1 MRLPYSLLLIVFAS
15 CSAPQSVLAAT
26 HDFQDLFAQLDRNSD
41 GWLEA
46 DEIDDNNARLF
57 TRLLRTAD
65 ANHDSRLSVAE
76 FEQGL
81 QPQRLA
87 KPLPKKQGTK
97 LPGTD
102 ALLLLIARMDV
113 DGNRTIIAEEV
124 PKEFQGFFKQVQT
137 HIGGKQDG
145 RVTQREITQ
154 VAPRLS
160 QLALRF
166 TKQHDID
173 VELEIALLPEKQMS
187 MVERMDA
194 PSRPGE
200 MISDPEQAKEIFG
213 RLDADGNGLVTTEE
227 VPPPFADRFEQ
238 LLERAD
244 KNQDGQLSKKELLA
258 FSRRMKAF
266 EEQRPS
272 QKEINDRLAKLIRQ
286 FDTNGDSLLN
296 KKELPRRL
304 KGRFDRLDA
313 DGDGTLDREEL
324 TRVVALP
331 IPMRK
336 PEVKSSDRKRSR
348 KKS

>member
-1 MRLPYSLLLIVFAS
+1 MVFWGS
-15 CSAPQSVLAAT
+15 GSIILAAPAG
-26 HDFQDLFAQLDRNSD
+26 FQDLFTQLDKNSD

-46 DEIDDNNARLF
+46 GEIDDRNARLF
-57 TRLLRTAD
+57 IRLLRTAD
-65 ANHDSRLSVAE
+65 VNQDRRLSVEE

-81 QPQRLA
+81 QSQRQA
-87 KPLPKKQGTK
+87 KPLPKKQETK

-113 DGNRTIIAEEV
+113 DGNRTIVADEV
-124 PKEFQGFFKQVQT
+124 PAEFRGFFEQLQT

-145 RVTQREITQ
+145 RVTQRELIQ
-154 VAPRLS
+154 SAPRLS
-160 QLALRF
+160 QMALRF

-173 VELEIALLPEKQMS
+173 VELEIALLPEKQLS
-187 MVERMDA
+187 MIERMDA
-194 PSRPGE
+194 PPRPGE
-200 MISDPEQAKEIFG
+200 MISDPEQAKEMFG
-213 RLDADGNGLVTTEE
+213 RLDADGDGLVTTEE

-244 KNQDGQLSKKELLA
+244 KNEDGQLSKKEMMA
-258 FSRRMKAF
+258 FSRSMKAF

-272 QKEINDRLAKLIRQ
+272 QKEINDRLAKLIGK
-286 FDTNGDSLLN
+286 FDKNGDRLLN

-304 KGRFDRLDA
+304 KGRFDRLDI
-313 DGDGTLDREEL
+313 DGNGTLDREEL

-331 IPMRK
+331 MSMRK
-336 PEVKSSDRKRSR
+336 PEGKSSDRKRSR